1 MMNGFTPEL
10 AKRVVDMAASDP
22 KFPGQFRDFSGTEGE
37 LIQLA
42 ANTAAACFSGQW
54 RDHLSLDTRD
64 RIVLEVQRAFQP
76 ADVAYDPLAESAQRA
91 HDPFNPWTR
100 HAEINDP
107 QHVTTIGGAGFVN
120 TVDSETGHGTVK
132 IGGHT

>member
-10 AKRVVDMAASDP
+10 AKRVVDMAARDP

-76 ADVAYDPLAESAQRA
+76 ADVPYDPLAESAQRNVGEWDPWA
-91 HDPFNPWTR
+91 REAAIHDAEHVAVLDTNVVNEIRPDGTGTFKVGGTR
-100 HAEINDP
+100 
-107 QHVTTIGGAGFVN
+107 
-120 TVDSETGHGTVK
+120 
-132 IGGHT
+132 